1 MKFKSILDEA
11 LDRGERFKKD
21 LLSELFNS
29 KTVHD
34 LVSNA
39 HFITA
44 ITRVIETK
52 DEIAKVLYKQVK
64 NIFDMMDV
72 PTKAELRK
80 LGVDI
85 VKAEKALEQMGRKA
99 IAIKVLQKSSG
110 PKKKK
115 SNPKKAAAKTSKSK
129 PTKKKAARK

>member
-21 LLSELFNS
+21 LLNELFNS

-39 HFITA
+39 HFISA

-52 DEIAKVLYKQVK
+52 DEIAKALYKQVK
-64 NIFDMMDV
+64 NIFEMMDV

-85 VKAEKALEQMGRKA
+85 GKAEKALEQMGRKA
-99 IAIKVLQKSSG
+99 IAIKVLQKTSS

-115 SNPKKAAAKTSKSK
+115 TSSKKNTSKSAK
-129 PTKKKAARK
+129 SKTTKKRTSRK